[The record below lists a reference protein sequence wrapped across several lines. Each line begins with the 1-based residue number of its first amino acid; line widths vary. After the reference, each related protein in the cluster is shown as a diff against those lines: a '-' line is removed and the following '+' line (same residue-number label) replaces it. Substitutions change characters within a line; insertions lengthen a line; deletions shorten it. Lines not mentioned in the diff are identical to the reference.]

1 MAMSSKQQAASS
13 GSDKCSLTSVS
24 ARENSTAGL
33 RKRYDDGRSMVMME
47 RKPPS
52 PKASAALLKL
62 ARRSFS
68 GDGRHRTDPRRE
80 GGAKVVGTG
89 LHISN
94 FSSSRQLGERDVPQ
108 Y

>member
-33 RKRYDDGRSMVMME
+33 RKRYDDGRSMVLME
-47 RKPPS
+47 RKRLPDASPP
-52 PKASAALLKL
+52 
-62 ARRSFS
+62 R
-68 GDGRHRTDPRRE
+68 GW
-80 GGAKVVGTG
+80 AKVVGTG

-94 FSSSRQLGERDVPQ
+94 FSSSRQLGERDAPQ